1 MRGYWGFSARIL
13 PNRNSTVF
21 IQRIYGV
28 IVVLVKTQMNFSLLS
43 VSLSSLLFYPLHSL
57 SSLFQHSAHYEHLLL
72 TFIQMP
78 HGYRMV
84 SLWLEEMDVAMEAI
98 NSASQWVCMLMM
110 IKKLSMS
117 LIGGITIL
125 WDGNGVRRV
134 AKWLPVEMEVEVG
147 LISCLTQEM

>member
-1 MRGYWGFSARIL
+1 
-13 PNRNSTVF
+13 
-21 IQRIYGV
+21 
-28 IVVLVKTQMNFSLLS
+28 
-43 VSLSSLLFYPLHSL
+43 
-57 SSLFQHSAHYEHLLL
+57 
-72 TFIQMP
+72 
-78 HGYRMV
+78 MV